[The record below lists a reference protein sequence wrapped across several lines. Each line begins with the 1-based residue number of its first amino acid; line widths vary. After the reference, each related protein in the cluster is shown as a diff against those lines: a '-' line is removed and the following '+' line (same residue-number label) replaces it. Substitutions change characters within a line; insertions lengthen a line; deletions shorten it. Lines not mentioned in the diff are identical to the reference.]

1 MMKSAFILILT
12 IFTLSSCSLDD
23 DDNTYVSI
31 ETLPIKQAIVPL
43 EFEYGSVY
51 TLKVVYDLPSGCHSF
66 YNLFYQ
72 YENTARIIAINSL
85 VNSNQACT
93 EALIEKEYEFEV
105 TVSQRENYVF
115 KFWKGIDDEGHDIF
129 EEIVVPV
136 K

>member
-1 MMKSAFILILT
+1 MKRAFILILT
-12 IFTLSSCSLDD
+12 ILTLSSCSLDD
-23 DDNTYVSI
+23 GDNTYVSI

-51 TLKVVYDLPSGCHSF
+51 TLKVIYDLPSGCHSF

>member
-1 MMKSAFILILT
+1 MKSAFILILT

-43 EFEYGSVY
+43 EFEYGSIY
-51 TLKVVYDLPSGCHSF
+51 TLKVIYDLPSGCHSF

>member
-1 MMKSAFILILT
+1 MKSAFILILT

-43 EFEYGSVY
+43 EFEYGSIY
-51 TLKVVYDLPSGCHSF
+51 TVKVIYDLPSGCHSF

>member
-1 MMKSAFILILT
+1 MKSAFILILT

>member
-1 MMKSAFILILT
+1 MKRVFILILT
-12 IFTLSSCSLDD
+12 IFTFSSCSLDD

-51 TLKVVYDLPSGCHSF
+51 TLKVIYDLPSGCHSF

-105 TVSQRENYVF
+105 TVSQRENYIF
-115 KFWKGIDDEGHDIF
+115 KFWKGIDNEGDDVF

-136 K
+136 N

>member
-1 MMKSAFILILT
+1 MKQAFILILAL
-12 IFTLSSCSLDD
+12 FTLSSCSLGDD
-23 DDNTYVSI
+23 ENTYVSI

-43 EFEYGSVY
+43 EFEYGSIY

-66 YNLFYQ
+66 YNLFYK

-105 TVSQRENYVF
+105 SVSQRENYIF
-115 KFWKGIDDEGHDIF
+115 KFWKGIDNEGNDIF

>member
-1 MMKSAFILILT
+1 MKSAFILILT

-66 YNLFYQ
+66 YNLFYK

-93 EALIEKEYEFEV
+93 EALIEKEHEFEV
-105 TVSQRENYVF
+105 TVSQRENYIF
-115 KFWKGIDDEGHDIF
+115 KFWKGIDDEGKDIF